1 MSTHINSE
9 TLIEGDFFTIEH
21 GEDASVWRVD
31 PEAQTATLVCD
42 HGEELGY
49 MELDSVEF
57 VYLLTP
63 AEVDAHSRHQ
73 GFNLPDE
80 PDPDS

>member
-1 MSTHINSE
+1 MSTHVSSE
-9 TLIEGDFFTIEH
+9 SLKEGDFFTIEH

-31 PEAQTATLVCD
+31 PEEQTATLVCD

-49 MELDSVEF
+49 MELASVEF

-63 AEVDAHSRHQ
+63 AEVGAHSRHR

-80 PDPDS
+80 QDPDS